1 MVKAGVFESTPP
13 TSTRNV
19 TSKRNVDVIRLNRE
33 EDNISLDITR
43 RMRFYL
49 ALSPIQALRIIRK
62 LFIMVY
68 IHSFCRIIW
77 KTLFHAMM

>member
-1 MVKAGVFESTPP
+1 MVKAGVFESTLP

-19 TSKRNVDVIRLNRE
+19 TSKRNVDVIRLNHE

-43 RMRFYL
+43 RMRSYL

-62 LFIMVY
+62 LFTVIG
-68 IHSFCRIIW
+68 HD
-77 KTLFHAMM
+77 